1 MLKPASQAWKKA
13 ASSRSTPK
21 MKRCPQCNRVETDE
35 ALKFCR
41 VDGVT
46 LVDDS
51 SSFSREAGTAQFAP
65 AASEVH
71 TNILPH
77 RTDANIN
84 RATAPTTVLPPQP
97 APGTTSE
104 LGKPKSRRTT
114 IMIAVIVTA
123 VVAAVTAVLVDSY
136 RSRRSSAAAIQS
148 IAVMP
153 FMNESGNADLE
164 YLSDGMTE
172 TLINSLSQLPNLSVK
187 ARSTV
192 FHFKGKGATPQQVG
206 SELSVQA
213 VLNGRVTQHA
223 DQLTLSLELVDTRT
237 GDQIWG
243 EQYNRKTTDLVV
255 LQNQVARDVASSL
268 RTKLS
273 STNEEKLA
281 RTYTESTEAY
291 NLYLQGVFYWNKLD
305 ARNAIACF
313 NRAIAIDPNYAL
325 AYSGLGD
332 SQLSLL
338 VAPNGGVITPANAEE
353 ALRKARECAGKA
365 LELDRDLPD
374 AHALMGLLSLM
385 QDHDFAGFEREI
397 NRAIEL
403 NPNFAEGHRRNG
415 IRLFYLGQFEAART
429 ELTKA
434 LDIDPLS
441 DLTNL
446 NYASTLLYEGRYDE
460 AEARIRKSIEID
472 PGFALFHG
480 QLSTL
485 YRLKGTYAA
494 AVEESAKT
502 SELQN
507 LPDYA
512 RLKRDSFAKGG
523 WQGYLRALVAGLE
536 QNKANPY
543 FLAIAYVEL
552 GEKDKAFAALEEVYA
567 AHSNFV
573 GYLKIDPQLNPL
585 RDDPRFTALL
595 KKSGFPQ

>member
-1 MLKPASQAWKKA
+1 
-13 ASSRSTPK
+13 
-21 MKRCPQCNRVETDE
+21 MKRCPECNRVETDG

-41 VDGVT
+41 VDGAT
-46 LVDDS
+46 LISDS
-51 SSFSREAGTAQFAP
+51 SAFSDEAGTAQLGALVD
-65 AASEVH
+65 ASEGY
-71 TNILPH
+71 TSILPH
-77 RTDANIN
+77 RTDANIK
-84 RATAPTTVLPPQP
+84 RGTAQTTVLPPPP
-97 APGTTSE
+97 APITTSE
-104 LGKPKSRRTT
+104 LSKPTSRRRT
-114 IMIAVIVTA
+114 IIIAVIVTA
-123 VVAAVTAVLVDSY
+123 LVAAACAIFVNAY
-136 RSRRSSAAAIQS
+136 RSRNRANSIQS

-153 FMNESGNADLE
+153 FVNESGNADLE

-172 TLINSLSQLPNLSVK
+172 TLINGLSQLPNLSVK

-192 FHFKGKGATPQQVG
+192 FHYKGKGATPQQVG

-243 EQYNRKTTDLVV
+243 EQYSRKTTDLLV
-255 LQNQVARDVASSL
+255 LQNQIAKDVASSL
-268 RTKLS
+268 KTKLS
-273 STNEEKLA
+273 TANEAKLA
-281 RTYTESTEAY
+281 KTYTANPEAY

-305 ARNAIACF
+305 GRKAIECF

-332 SQLSLL
+332 SYLALL
-338 VAPNGGVITPANAEE
+338 VAPNGAVITPAVADE
-353 ALRKARECAGKA
+353 ALRKGRECAAKA
-365 LELDRDLPD
+365 LELDRDLPE

-429 ELTKA
+429 ELKKA

-441 DLTNL
+441 DLTNH

-460 AEARIRKSIEID
+460 AEAQIRRNLEID

-480 QLSTL
+480 QLSML
-485 YRLKGTYAA
+485 YRLKGNYAA
-494 AVEESAKT
+494 AVEESART

-507 LPDYA
+507 LPDAA
-512 RLKRDSFAKGG
+512 RWKRDSFAKGG
-523 WQGYLRALVAGLE
+523 WQGFLRALVTAFE
-536 QNKANPY
+536 HSQANPY
-543 FLAIAYVEL
+543 GLAIAYVEL
-552 GEKDKAFAALEEVYA
+552 GEKDKALAALEEVYA
-567 AHSNFV
+567 AHSNFL